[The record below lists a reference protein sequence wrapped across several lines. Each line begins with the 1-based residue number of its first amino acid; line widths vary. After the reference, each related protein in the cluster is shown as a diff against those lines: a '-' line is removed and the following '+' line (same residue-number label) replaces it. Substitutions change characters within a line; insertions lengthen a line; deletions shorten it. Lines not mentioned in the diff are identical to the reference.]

1 MSTIMVCKEL
11 SKYYGAVQAL
21 NQVNIEITGG
31 KIVGLLGPNGS
42 GKTTLIKIANG
53 LLTPTSGEIT
63 ICGNPIG
70 VQSK

>member
-31 KIVGLLGPNGS
+31 KIVGLFGPNGLRYKLKKLS
-42 GKTTLIKIANG
+42 S
-53 LLTPTSGEIT
+53 TSLR
-63 ICGNPIG
+63 
-70 VQSK
+70 